1 MSRLAMRVGLLLA
14 VVLVLGGCAHGQ
26 VSVGVGMGMPGP
38 WGSTMM
44 VGASRPVGRW

>member
-1 MSRLAMRVGLLLA
+1 MHRRNTPLVLAVAAALLLGA
-14 VVLVLGGCAHGQ
+14 CAHGQ

-44 VGASRPVGRW
+44 VGTSMPVGRW

>member
-1 MSRLAMRVGLLLA
+1 MYRRKAGIALLIGLALGLGA
-14 VVLVLGGCAHGQ
+14 CAHGQ

-44 VGASRPVGRW
+44 VGTTMPVGRW